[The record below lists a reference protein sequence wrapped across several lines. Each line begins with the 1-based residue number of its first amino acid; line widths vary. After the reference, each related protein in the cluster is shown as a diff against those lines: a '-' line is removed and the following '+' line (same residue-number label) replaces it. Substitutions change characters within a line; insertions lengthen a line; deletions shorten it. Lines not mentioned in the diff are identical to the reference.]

1 MCLYV
6 TCLFLQNSAS
16 YFEAQL
22 DDKVMQ
28 LIETK
33 RKQTLLT
40 SFSKLVNVLTNNLNQ
55 LKADIGTLK
64 SDIGTLKSDIGQM
77 KTDVNTN
84 INQVKTE
91 IITEL
96 KNILQ
101 QNLDQLIHRQIK
113 TLLQDTVN
121 NMS

>member
-1 MCLYV
+1 
-6 TCLFLQNSAS
+6 
-16 YFEAQL
+16 
-22 DDKVMQ
+22 
-28 LIETK
+28 
-33 RKQTLLT
+33 
-40 SFSKLVNVLTNNLNQ
+40 VNVLTNNLNQ

-64 SDIGTLKSDIGQM
+64 SDIGQM

-84 INQVKTE
+84 INQLKTE
-91 IITEL
+91 IITEF

-101 QNLDQLIHRQIK
+101 QNLDQLIYRQIK

>member
-64 SDIGTLKSDIGQM
+64 SDIGQM

-84 INQVKTE
+84 INQLKTE